1 MILKLLFLHKYKNIN
16 IEELKNDFS
25 SVFEIKNNEFFYKDI
40 NYKFDIVK
48 AQESNNI
55 VFSISTTKSGNNL
68 ENAILIEDIKNA
80 VKKGE
85 HRKNYRIITIYDDS
99 SRYFCDKA
107 SVIISKFERTLRQFI
122 YLTVIQVYESKWVEK
137 TISKEIEKSH
147 KEKGS
152 NQKQYIENALEEFS
166 FYDYINYLFN
176 EREEWSNEVVI
187 RECKVEIKKQNPN
200 IHLIKEILEKSVKRS
215 LWDRLFY
222 NYNIKLDKEDLEIIR
237 LSRNKVMHNKD
248 FSSSEFSSIKK
259 LLKKLTKTLEN
270 EIININEEKY
280 KENANVSAV
289 YTSLRDAF
297 SNAIETSE
305 IFSQL
310 SGNLNNMNLG
320 LKEVLLSENQKEL
333 FILRKNLEEKIKQH
347 NQISK
352 NIMNNLTSN
361 YNLELISPIS
371 SHISEII
378 GNLGGTSEML
388 ENFKTKLNSPT
399 NHISEL
405 IKNLGNS
412 SEIYGREIL
421 KNKGND
427 E

>member
-1 MILKLLFLHKYKNIN
+1 MILKLLFLHKNKNID

-25 SVFEIKNNEFFYKDI
+25 SVFKIKNNEFFYRDI

-68 ENAILIEDIKNA
+68 ENAILIEDVKNA

-107 SVIISKFERTLRQFI
+107 TVIISKFERVLRQFI
-122 YLTVIQVYESKWVEK
+122 YLTVIQAYEGKWVEK

-147 KEKGS
+147 KEKGV
-152 NQKQYIENALEEFS
+152 NQKHYIENALEEFS
-166 FYDYINYLFN
+166 FFDYINYLFN
-176 EREEWSNEVVI
+176 ESEEWSNEEVI
-187 RECKVEIKKQNPN
+187 ETCKVEIKKQNPN
-200 IHLIKEILEKSVKRS
+200 INRIKEILEKSVKRS

-222 NYNIKLDKEDLEIIR
+222 NYNIKLEKEDLEIIR

-248 FSSSEFSSIKK
+248 FSSSEFNSIKI
-259 LLKKLTKTLEN
+259 LLKKLTKALEK

-280 KENANVSAV
+280 KENTNVTAV
-289 YTSLRDAF
+289 YTSFRDALL
-297 SNAIETSE
+297 NAIETSD
-305 IFSQL
+305 IFNRL
-310 SGNLNNMNLG
+310 SENINNINLG
-320 LKEVLLSENQKEL
+320 LREVVLSENQKEL
-333 FILRKNLEEKIKQH
+333 ISLRKYQEEIIKQH
-347 NQISK
+347 NQIIK
-352 NIMNNLTSN
+352 NIINNYTSN
-361 YNLELISPIS
+361 YNFSSNISKIIANLGD
-371 SHISEII
+371 ISEILK
-378 GNLGGTSEML
+378 NA
-388 ENFKTKLNSPT
+388 KPKLNIPT
-399 NHISEL
+399 NHINEL

-412 SEIYGREIL
+412 SEIYSKEIL
-421 KNKGND
+421 KNKGNN